1 LLRVPQEPHR
11 RGSLGSFHSE
21 GNSFK
26 QPPWHRSQRPIV
38 HRTRLNRRNA
48 RVSRGQRLK
57 RIDPLGVNAVD
68 RKE

>member
-1 LLRVPQEPHR
+1 MPLVPQEPHR

-38 HRTRLNRRNA
+38 HRTRLNHRSA
-48 RVSRGQRLK
+48 PEGQDQRLK